1 MLVRLWNKLGFS
13 CKLLVGM
20 QKMVQSSKGNYKQG
34 EKKAFRMGKNN
45 SK

>member
-20 QKMVQSSKGNYKQG
+20 QKMVQPSRKGSLGN
-34 EKKAFRMGKNN
+34 FL
-45 SK
+45 